1 MVKIRFFVLLL
12 VLILAPLAS
21 SSEPSMGLKW
31 EEELKNPV
39 TAVEIADVNGDG
51 KKEIVAAVSETRFIG
66 GTLAGSGKI
75 YLLDQDGDII
85 NESSTLIGPPSDILV
100 VDDLDGDGKSEIVLG
115 IYSHSHVLDFSCK
128 PLFKPYVGN
137 GRIIES
143 IKTADLD
150 NDGPK
155 EIVITAV
162 SDNQNQNGVY
172 VFDNTGKRKWTR
184 GTKGRSYS
192 FAIEDINNDGM
203 SEVVV
208 GTTWGNGPIAS
219 STGYVSVFNSSGGE
233 VFNHRIERGGIVSV
247 AVADLDNDGTG
258 EILAGSWPDLR
269 VFDHEGN
276 SEWNYTTG
284 GRINALMADD
294 INGGGNKEIV
304 IASNDVYVL
313 DDEGNEIC
321 KNSAGSE
328 VYALEIKDLDGDGRA
343 EILAGSDRFYVLD
356 SECNEVW
363 NYRTDLS
370 VKGISVDDLDNDGYY
385 EVAVGS
391 LDRTLYV
398 FGSKE
403 HVMGSSADD
412 SYSEAQKL
420 YLAGNNE
427 LALNY
432 SRNAKELYQEL
443 NDSKGVS
450 RAERLTD
457 QIEGAIADQGNELE
471 TANRYYSLAEN
482 LSNQQDYLNA
492 SRYLKT
498 AIAKYSALSEV
509 ELLSKADSLLEKTD
523 SMVALM
529 ADSIYNEGSQ
539 KHSEKKY
546 TEAIPLL
553 ENAREHYFWV
563 KDQEGSRNS
572 ARLIA
577 DSYHELAKQQL
588 NTGNLNEASTY
599 SQKARSL
606 YICLDN
612 EGATY
617 CDARNIQIKGADELL
632 AENRSYDD
640 SAYREELEGIDSI
653 IGNVASGRGGAG
665 PIPPEYMDYL
675 LAILGASIVITIIA
689 IVFVSRKRGRKR
701 RRPRKKKKEKKAE
714 PKKEKGDEPEEED
727 EDEPE
732 EEEKADKKKDAKK
745 EKEIKETEKKVEH
758 LIGVG
763 RPEPVEKPKR
773 RQEIKK
779 IEKSTRRGDGASL
792 NLLSENE

>member
-1 MVKIRFFVLLL
+1 MVKIRLFVLLL
-12 VLILAPLAS
+12 VLLLAPLAS
-21 SSEPSMGLKW
+21 SSETSMGLKW
-31 EEELKNPV
+31 EEELKSPV
-39 TAVEIADVNGDG
+39 TAVEIADVDGDD
-51 KKEIVAAVSETRFIG
+51 KKEIVAAMSETKFIG
-66 GTLAGSGKI
+66 GMLAGSGKI
-75 YLLDQDGDII
+75 YVLDLDGNII
-85 NESSTLIGPPSDILV
+85 NESSTLIGPPSDVLV
-100 VDDLDGDGKSEIVLG
+100 VDDLDGDGRSEIVVG
-115 IYSHSHVLDFSCK
+115 IYSHAHVLDFGGNAM
-128 PLFKPYVGN
+128 FKPYVGK

-150 NDGPK
+150 GDDLK

-172 VFDNTGKRKWTR
+172 VFDNTGKRKWTK

-192 FAIEDINNDGM
+192 FAIADLNNDGRP
-203 SEVVV
+203 EVVV
-208 GTTWGNGPIAS
+208 GTTWGNGPIS
-219 STGYVSVFNSSGGE
+219 SSPGYVSVFNSSGSSI
-233 VFNHRIERGGIVSV
+233 FDHRIERGGIVSV
-247 AVADLDNDGTG
+247 AVADLDNDGMG
-258 EILAGSWPDLR
+258 EILAGSWPAFR

-284 GRINALMADD
+284 GRVNAIVAEDLDND
-294 INGGGNKEIV
+294 GNKEII

-313 DDEGNEIC
+313 DNMGELIC
-321 KNSAGSE
+321 ENSAGSE

-343 EILAGSDRFYVLD
+343 EIMVGSDRFYILD

-391 LDRTLYV
+391 LDRKLYV

-403 HVMGSSADD
+403 HVMGSSAED

-420 YLAGNNE
+420 YLAGKNE

-443 NDSKGVS
+443 NDDNGVS
-450 RAERLTD
+450 RAERLME
-457 QIEGAIADQGNELE
+457 QIEGAIEDQGNELE

-482 LSNQQDYLNA
+482 LSNRRDYLNA

-498 AIAKYSALSEV
+498 AIAKYSILSEV
-509 ELLSKADSLLEKTD
+509 DLLSKADSLLVKTD
-523 SMVALM
+523 SMVALA
-529 ADSIYNEGSQ
+529 ADSIYNDGSQ
-539 KHSEKKY
+539 KHSERRY
-546 TEAIPLL
+546 SEAIPLL

-563 KDQEGSRNS
+563 KDKDGSRNS

-588 NTGNLNEASTY
+588 NAGSLEEASAY
-599 SQKARSL
+599 SQRARSL

-617 CDARNIQIKGADELL
+617 CDARSIQIKGADELL

-640 SAYREELEGIDSI
+640 SAYRKELEDIDSI
-653 IGNVASGRGGAG
+653 IGNIASGGGG
-665 PIPPEYMDYL
+665 TGMIPFNIIPEGYMDYI
-675 LAILGASIVITIIA
+675 LAIVGASIVITIIA
-689 IVFVSRKRGRKR
+689 IVFVSRKKGRKR
-701 RRPRKKKKEKKAE
+701 RRPRKKKKKKAE
-714 PKKEKGDEPEEED
+714 PEEEEEDEPEEED
-727 EDEPE
+727 EVD
-732 EEEKADKKKDAKK
+732 K
-745 EKEIKETEKKVEH
+745 EKEAEKEKAIKETEKEVEH
-758 LIGVG
+758 LIKVG
-763 RPEPVEKPKR
+763 RPRPGEKPR
-773 RQEIKK
+773 QRQEIKK
-779 IEKSTRRGDGASL
+779 IGKGTRKGDGASL